1 MTTQDGWHISRSVPA
16 TLLLGLIT
24 QAAAIVWTVSMM
36 MADIQ
41 KNTEK
46 LISFSERVTKVEDM
60 VQSQAVSMAR
70 IDTNIQH
77 IRGAVEKMANEYPC
91 SVHWC
96 SLGTPM
102 RSSMAEAAGST
113 RSATTPVMPP

>member
-1 MTTQDGWHISRSVPA
+1 MPAKEEGWHLSKSVPA

-41 KNTEK
+41 QNTEK
-46 LISFSERVTKVEDM
+46 LIGFSERVSKVENM

-70 IDTNIQH
+70 IDENIQH
-77 IRGAVEKMANEYPC
+77 IRGAVEKMANK
-91 SVHWC
+91 
-96 SLGTPM
+96 
-102 RSSMAEAAGST
+102 
-113 RSATTPVMPP
+113 

>member
-1 MTTQDGWHISRSVPA
+1 MASTQEGWHISKSVPA

-41 KNTEK
+41 QNTEK
-46 LISFSERVTKVEDM
+46 LIAFSERVNKVENM

-70 IDTNIQH
+70 IDENIQH
-77 IRGAVEKMANEYPC
+77 IRGAVEKMA
-91 SVHWC
+91 
-96 SLGTPM
+96 
-102 RSSMAEAAGST
+102 AD
-113 RSATTPVMPP
+113 

>member
-1 MTTQDGWHISRSVPA
+1 MSQKEEGWHLSKSVPA

-41 KNTEK
+41 QNTEK
-46 LISFSERVTKVEDM
+46 LIGFSERVSKVENM

-70 IDTNIQH
+70 IDENIQH
-77 IRGAVEKMANEYPC
+77 IRGAVEKMAQRE
-91 SVHWC
+91 
-96 SLGTPM
+96 
-102 RSSMAEAAGST
+102 
-113 RSATTPVMPP
+113 

>member
-1 MTTQDGWHISRSVPA
+1 MSQTEGWHISRSVPA

-41 KNTEK
+41 QNTEK
-46 LISFSERVTKVEDM
+46 LIAFSERVSKVENM

-70 IDTNIQH
+70 IDENIQH
-77 IRGAVEKMANEYPC
+77 IRGAVEKMAQ
-91 SVHWC
+91 
-96 SLGTPM
+96 
-102 RSSMAEAAGST
+102 RD
-113 RSATTPVMPP
+113 